1 MSIPVEQN
9 HFMKH
14 FFILSLLML
23 VLFGCKSTPIN
34 QKINKKREGLWVEQY
49 ELDST
54 KYKSV
59 GKYKNGDPIKK
70 WRYYTNN
77 TINKKEIYKKNRCSI
92 TYYNANG
99 TIQSTGKTK
108 LIVTGP
114 ETHWFYYGDWKYYDE
129 NENLISTKKYENGD
143 FVSELKTPVHAKEET
158 KTNKK

>member
-1 MSIPVEQN
+1 
-9 HFMKH
+9 MKH
-14 FFILSLLML
+14 LLISLLFWL
-23 VLFGCKSTPIN
+23 VLIGCKSTSIN

-59 GKYKNGDPIKK
+59 GKYKHGGPIKK
-70 WRYYTNN
+70 WCYFTNN

-92 TYYNANG
+92 TYYNTNG
-99 TIQSTGKTK
+99 TIQSKGKTK

-129 NENLISTKKYENGD
+129 SENLISTKKYENGE
-143 FVSELKTPVHAKEET
+143 FVSEVKTPVLTKEEI
-158 KTNKK
+158 KTIKK